1 MSQFFRTRNAAALK
15 IQAQQAENYKSQLLQ
30 LNWFRLHFE
39 GKKLNLV
46 TDGSD

>member
-1 MSQFFRTRNAAALK
+1 
-15 IQAQQAENYKSQLLQ
+15 LLQ

-46 TDGSD
+46 TDGSDWRHFEEIEKWKIWRE